1 MATKPLLATC
11 KPPVNEDLC
20 GQVYQFQ
27 MERPCL
33 NKTSIQCFQQ
43 GVMLEGTFSDYC
55 ENYCEVLL
63 TSLVPSHHPH
73 PQSCCCEDVVLPRTA
88 ARRGS
93 RPELGWLYNLKP
105 GSGADLVTSPGHWT
119 RQNKATRRGH
129 QTRVARV
136 PGHVATQQQGL
147 VSLKILWRL

>member
-1 MATKPLLATC
+1 MPLPTRC
-11 KPPVNEDLC
+11 
-20 GQVYQFQ
+20 
-27 MERPCL
+27 RH
-33 NKTSIQCFQQ
+33 
-43 GVMLEGTFSDYC
+43 MLEGTFSDYC

-63 TSLVPSHHPH
+63 TSLVPSHRPH

-119 RQNKATRRGH
+119 WQNKATRRGH
-129 QTRVARV
+129 VSHVFQDTWPHSTGDSEFKDLVEVLRSWFYVLNQQDLV
-136 PGHVATQQQGL
+136 DPGYD
-147 VSLKILWRL
+147 